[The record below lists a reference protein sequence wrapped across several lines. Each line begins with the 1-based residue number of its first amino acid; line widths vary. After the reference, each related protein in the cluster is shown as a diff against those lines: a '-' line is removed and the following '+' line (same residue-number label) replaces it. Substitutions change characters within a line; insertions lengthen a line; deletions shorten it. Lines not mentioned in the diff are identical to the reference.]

1 MYQTLWKSPL
11 AYKGFVKGYF
21 MIVYPQFP
29 QQNYLH
35 IFQVSR
41 ALESFD
47 VEERHMSTV
56 ETVCPNVKVIHKP
69 VASLDTDNH
78 VSTILS
84 HLIKGKRSPYN

>member
-1 MYQTLWKSPL
+1 MSYD
-11 AYKGFVKGYF
+11 KGYF

-29 QQNYLH
+29 QQNYIH
-35 IFQVSR
+35 IIQVSR

-84 HLIKGKRSPYN
+84 RLIKSLRVSGKFCHLLMSFANS

>member
-1 MYQTLWKSPL
+1 
-11 AYKGFVKGYF
+11 
-21 MIVYPQFP
+21 MIVYLQFP
-29 QQNYLH
+29 QQYNIH
-35 IFQVSR
+35 ILQVSR

-69 VASLDTDNH
+69 VASLDTNYH

-84 HLIKGKRSPYN
+84 RFIKSLHASGKELHAFRGFFGPPMRQK